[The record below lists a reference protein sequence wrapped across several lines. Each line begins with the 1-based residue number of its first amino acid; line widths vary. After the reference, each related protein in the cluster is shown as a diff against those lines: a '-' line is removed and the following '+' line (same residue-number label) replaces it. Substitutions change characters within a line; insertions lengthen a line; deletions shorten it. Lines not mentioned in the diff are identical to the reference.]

1 VIAAPALQRREQPS
15 RLGAEQ
21 LYGRLLATAVNHVF
35 GDGPAPPRANMRSED
50 GRTERLPIERWV
62 EPVDAGD
69 TEILAGLAGPV
80 LDIGCAKGYLVYL
93 LRQRGVEAFGVDWS
107 QYAIGTASPD
117 VVPFLR
123 EASAYDL
130 PYPDRHFALA
140 VSFDVLEHLDGSHA
154 RRALVESARVSH
166 RQLHQINT
174 GRLDEWAFDGDPSH
188 CTKLTLAQWQAMAAN
203 ANLTGATICEP
214 DRRLPFL
221 EGIVQ

>member
-1 VIAAPALQRREQPS
+1 MPLMHAAYYDREYFDGSGKSNYTSYSYDSSPFADHADAVIRFMNWHR
-15 RLGAEQ
+15 
-21 LYGRLLATAVNHVF
+21 
-35 GDGPAPPRANMRSED
+35 
-50 GRTERLPIERWV
+50 
-62 EPVDAGD
+62 
-69 TEILAGLAGPV
+69 LAGPV

-188 CTKLTLAQWQAMAAN
+188 CTKLTLAQWQATAAN